1 MIRRETMK
9 NSKKKN
15 LKLDDEQYKL
25 VYSLLLDRRMEI
37 NQSATKNA
45 NMMNDLKN
53 TNILIAIMA
62 NNLNK

>member
-1 MIRRETMK
+1 MK